1 MPKKTQTQA
10 DGNDEDNPCLKKE
23 TLKRIQGEMKT
34 ELKTQQ
40 PNQKIQGKS
49 LQLEQKTIRTER

>member
-10 DGNDEDNPCLKKE
+10 DGNDKDNSGLKKE
-23 TLKRIQGEMKT
+23 TLKRTQAEMKA

-40 PNQKIQGKS
+40 LNWKIHWKS
-49 LQLEQKTIRTER
+49 LEVE